1 MWTFG
6 ELKERAK
13 IAIRANYWNCVL
25 VSFIYLVVSGGLLY
39 GGVSKTYSKTFDSQF
54 GKLMTQENII
64 RFFYG
69 LIFASIM
76 TMVLFLIVT
85 FFALLFK
92 SFVTDTFQIGA
103 SGFYISNRI
112 GSGDTKDVLSGFAS
126 EYYLKNV
133 RINFEKNL
141 TITLWSFVFVIPG
154 VIKAL
159 ELSMVPYILA
169 EQPHLSKDEVFQ
181 LSRDMTDGNKM
192 KILLFQLSFFLW
204 FLLASVTF
212 GVVHVFW
219 VAPYV
224 DASNAELYKQ
234 LAGEYNRNYA

>member
-13 IAIRANYWNCVL
+13 IAFRANYWKCVL
-25 VSFIYLVVSGGLLY
+25 VSMVYFIVSGGFFHAMGRK
-39 GGVSKTYSKTFDSQF
+39 GGAVGYADRVGIFISPDET
-54 GKLMTQENII
+54 I
-64 RFFYG
+64 RFLFG

-103 SGFYISNRI
+103 AGFYISNRI
-112 GSGDTKDVLSGFAS
+112 GSGDIKDVLSGFAS
-126 EYYLKNV
+126 EHYLKNV

-141 TITLWSFVFVIPG
+141 SIILWSLLFVIPG

-234 LAGEYNRNYA
+234 LAGEYNQNYA